1 MDLDHA
7 VVGMIAIIT
16 EFARLLPISLQGIGV
31 REATF
36 AFFAARAGG
45 PSAAAFATCAT
56 AYALHFAV
64 VLAVALAARYGFE
77 SLPRLT
83 REARQIANQFVR
95 GVQ

>member
-1 MDLDHA
+1 
-7 VVGMIAIIT
+7 MIAIIT
-16 EFARLLPISLQGIGV
+16 EAARLLPIFLQGIGV

-36 AFFAARAGG
+36 AFFAAQAGGG
-45 PSAAAFATCAT
+45 PSEAAFATCAT
-56 AYALHFAV
+56 AYALHFAL
-64 VLAVALAARYGFE
+64 VLALALAARYGFE